1 MQKKLVVILIA
12 ALAGLV
18 IGYLLFGKIGGEY
31 IDISD
36 IFSSAGG
43 KLGSFARKAT
53 GIAKIRTNILL
64 TGGAGAVLGVI
75 YTFVKKK

>member
-1 MQKKLVVILIA
+1 MQKKVIIILIA
-12 ALAGLV
+12 ALAGMV

-31 IDISD
+31 INISD

-64 TGGAGAVLGVI
+64 LGGAGVALGVI